1 MRIEPTSNF
10 GYHIKF
16 VNGATVSVQFGYGNY
31 CENRHDFLCSK
42 SDDTSKF
49 TGEFETAEIA
59 AWDETGEMFQLSS
72 GDTVL
77 GWQTPEQ
84 VEAFTLKTAAMNLDA
99 AHYMS
104 RWGSHMAEAKQYKI
118 WAEERREAVVNRC
131 KPVREAL
138 LRALEQMD
146 ALEACTLMFDDAENA
161 ATGVAT
167 AIAAAMAEVKQW
179 ERWGDK
185 GCPSSDSSMSVS
197 HQSRR
202 KEAARKATR
211 AREIAKQ
218 KG

>member
-1 MRIEPTSNF
+1 MRIKPTSNF

-16 VNGATVSVQFGYGNY
+16 VNGATVSVQYGYGNY
-31 CENRHDFLCSK
+31 CENRHDYSCDK
-42 SDDTSKF
+42 GDDTSEF

-84 VEAFTLKTAAMNLDA
+84 VEAFALKTAAMNLDA

-104 RWGSHMAEAKQYKI
+104 RWGSHMAEAKRYKV
-118 WAEERREAVVNRC
+118 WAEERREAVTNRC

-138 LRALEQMD
+138 LRALEQVAA
-146 ALEACTLMFDDAENA
+146 ALDDA
-161 ATGVAT
+161 V
-167 AIAAAMAEVKQW
+167 AEVEQW
-179 ERWGDK
+179 ERWGNK
-185 GCPSSDSSMSVS
+185 GCPSTDSSLSASYQV
-197 HQSRR
+197 RR
-202 KEAARKATR
+202 KEWAEKAAK